1 MLYCYKANL
10 VDTPLHCYGKCQK
23 CRLATDL
30 IYALITIA
38 IPSILMIIFSLMIIS
53 NIRHLRRHLPASAII
68 SIVNSSREKELKLR
82 KTDHQLLRM
91 LFLPVILLIIFC
103 ISQALQKFYITF
115 QPFGSFSKHQD
126 AVNAFFV

>member
-1 MLYCYKANL
+1 
-10 VDTPLHCYGKCQK
+10 
-23 CRLATDL
+23 LATDL
-30 IYALITIA
+30 IYAIITIV
-38 IPSILMIIFSLMIIS
+38 IPSILMIIS
-53 NIRHLRRHLPASAII
+53 NIRYLRMHIPAKAII

-82 KTDHQLLRM
+82 KTLLRM